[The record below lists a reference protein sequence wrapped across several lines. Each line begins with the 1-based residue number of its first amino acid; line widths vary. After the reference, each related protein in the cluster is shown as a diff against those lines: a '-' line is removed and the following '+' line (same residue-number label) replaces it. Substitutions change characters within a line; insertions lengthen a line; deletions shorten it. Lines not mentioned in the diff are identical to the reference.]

1 MTAFDLQHY
10 QPGEQLYLWW
20 LANPAAPRL
29 IGELRMARSLKGV
42 SLVYAPAWLA
52 SGFALGEDLPL
63 MPGEFF
69 PHDKE
74 SAAGAVDDARPDRWG
89 ERVIRMLDKPPR
101 LAVLDFLFFA
111 GDERFGALGVSVSAS
126 DYLARV
132 TGPLPRLADAQEV
145 HKLVAQILA
154 GEPVA
159 PDRRR
164 LIAPGATLGGAR
176 PKALLELDG
185 HPWVIKFNEPGEAVD
200 MPLVEHAAM
209 TLAAHAGIHAAPTRP
224 VPLQRGHAVAVR
236 RFDRVGGLRRHALS
250 ANVALKAAGE
260 APGYPE
266 LAQWLRRRGVT
277 AGGHNL
283 QQMHELFRR
292 MVFNILIDNTD
303 DHEKNHALLMTDS
316 GEYILSPAFDVLPS
330 GQALGYQQMRVG
342 AAGADATLDNALSQ
356 CAQFGLKRP
365 EAVAQLRQVCAV
377 VQGWQAHFA
386 SVGVTAA
393 DIESLA
399 GQIDRPFLRDQRL
412 AFQR

>member
-52 SGFALGEDLPL
+52 SGFALSEDLPL

-164 LIAPGATLGGAR
+164 LIAPGATLGGYWGAR
-176 PKALLELDG
+176 VARRLPAPALRWG
-185 HPWVIKFNEPGEAVD
+185 IVATG
-200 MPLVEHAAM
+200 LVM
-209 TLAAHAGIHAAPTRP
+209 AG
-224 VPLQRGHAVAVR
+224 
-236 RFDRVGGLRRHALS
+236 
-250 ANVALKAAGE
+250 
-260 APGYPE
+260 
-266 LAQWLRRRGVT
+266 
-277 AGGHNL
+277 
-283 QQMHELFRR
+283 LF
-292 MVFNILIDNTD
+292 FW
-303 DHEKNHALLMTDS
+303 K
-316 GEYILSPAFDVLPS
+316 
-330 GQALGYQQMRVG
+330 Q
-342 AAGADATLDNALSQ
+342 
-356 CAQFGLKRP
+356 
-365 EAVAQLRQVCAV
+365 
-377 VQGWQAHFA
+377 
-386 SVGVTAA
+386 
-393 DIESLA
+393 
-399 GQIDRPFLRDQRL
+399 
-412 AFQR
+412 

>member
-1 MTAFDLQHY
+1 MTPFDLRRY
-10 QPGEQLYLWW
+10 QPGDVLYLWW

-52 SGFALGEDLPL
+52 SGFALSEDLPL

-209 TLAAHAGIHAAPTRP
+209 TLRRTRAYTPRPRDPCRCSGATPWPCAASTAWGGCAATHFRPTWRSRP
-224 VPLQRGHAVAVR
+224 RA
-236 RFDRVGGLRRHALS
+236 
-250 ANVALKAAGE
+250 
-260 APGYPE
+260 
-266 LAQWLRRRGVT
+266 RRRAT
-277 AGGHNL
+277 P
-283 QQMHELFRR
+283 
-292 MVFNILIDNTD
+292 
-303 DHEKNHALLMTDS
+303 S
-316 GEYILSPAFDVLPS
+316 WPS
-330 GQALGYQQMRVG
+330 GCAG
-342 AAGADATLDNALSQ
+342 AA
-356 CAQFGLKRP
+356 
-365 EAVAQLRQVCAV
+365 LRQAGTTCSRCTSC
-377 VQGWQAHFA
+377 FA
-386 SVGVTAA
+386 AWSST
-393 DIESLA
+393 SSWTTPTTT
-399 GQIDRPFLRDQRL
+399 RRTTRC
-412 AFQR
+412 